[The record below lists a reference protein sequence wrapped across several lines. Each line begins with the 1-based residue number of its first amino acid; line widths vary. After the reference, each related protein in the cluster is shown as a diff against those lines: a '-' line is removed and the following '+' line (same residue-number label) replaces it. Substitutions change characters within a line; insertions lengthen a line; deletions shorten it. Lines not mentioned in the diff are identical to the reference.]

1 MAAAFDNLHSRL
13 VFWLKIILPLLA
25 LGVLSTLFLFS
36 RQLEVES
43 MLPYAEVDLQE
54 MAREQRLSG
63 AEFTSMTRDGA
74 ALRVSARTARPGAE
88 GGASAEGLVAAYDTA
103 EGLHVELVAAEGVLD
118 QAAGLLRLGGGVTI
132 VTSSG
137 FTMTTAG
144 LVSRLDQ
151 TKMVTDGA
159 VSGKAPF
166 GTIDAGGMEVDGTDP
181 AGSDNVLVFNKGV
194 RLLYDPRN

>member
-25 LGVLSTLFLFS
+25 LAVLSTLFLFS

-43 MLPYAEVDLQE
+43 MLPYAEVDLQD

-63 AEFTSMTRDGA
+63 AEFTGMTRDGA
-74 ALRVSARTARPGAE
+74 ALRVSARVARPGAD
-88 GGASAEGLVAAYDTA
+88 GGATAEGLVAAYDTA
-103 EGLHVELVAAEGVLD
+103 EGMHVEIDAATGELD
-118 QAAGLLRLGGGVTI
+118 RAGGLLRLGGGVTI
-132 VTSSG
+132 VTSTG
-137 FTMTTAG
+137 FTMTTEG

-159 VSGKAPF
+159 VSGTAPF
-166 GTIDAGGMEVDGTDP
+166 GTIYAGGMAMDNTDP
-181 AGSDNVLVFNKGV
+181 AMSEHVLVFNKGV
-194 RLLYDPRN
+194 RLLYDPKN